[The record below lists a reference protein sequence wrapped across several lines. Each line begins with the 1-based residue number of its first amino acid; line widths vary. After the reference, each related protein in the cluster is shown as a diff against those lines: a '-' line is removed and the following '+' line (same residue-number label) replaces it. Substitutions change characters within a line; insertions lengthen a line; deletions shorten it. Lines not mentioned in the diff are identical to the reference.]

1 MKNTSF
7 LLILV
12 IICAIS
18 VIISTCSTFKGTS
31 VLRENQKV
39 LDSINIANKTEYT
52 LETLVYYE
60 YIIYHHDYS
69 IDGNYE
75 LTTDT
80 IPMDTTEYTINY

>member
-1 MKNTSF
+1 MKDIF
-7 LLILV
+7 LIIL
-12 IICAIS
+12 CAIG
-18 VIISTCSTFKGTS
+18 IAA
-31 VLRENQKV
+31 VLCTTNQNGKILQENQRV

-69 IDGNYE
+69 VDGNYE